1 MSKQIDLH
9 QAMLS
14 VMIGETS
21 LSQAANKY
29 QVSKR
34 SLYSALRFAKQA
46 PEQRQQHLQR
56 VKEQL
61 MANIANIDSRLA
73 QQTV

>member
-1 MSKQIDLH
+1 MSKQVDLNE
-9 QAMLS
+9 AMLS
-14 VMIGETS
+14 VMIGESS
-21 LSQAANKY
+21 LSQAASRY

-56 VKEQL
+56 VREQL
-61 MANIANIDSRLA
+61 MANIASIDARLT
-73 QQTV
+73 QQTA

>member
-1 MSKQIDLH
+1 MQPGLNE
-9 QAMLS
+9 AMLS
-14 VMIGETS
+14 VMIGESS
-21 LSQAANKY
+21 LSQAAYKY

-61 MANIANIDSRLA
+61 MANIASIDSRLA
-73 QQTV
+73 QQTA

>member
-9 QAMLS
+9 EAMLS
-14 VMIGETS
+14 VMIGEAS
-21 LSQAANKY
+21 LSQAADKY

-61 MANIANIDSRLA
+61 MANIASIDSRLA

>member
-1 MSKQIDLH
+1 MSMQPGLNE
-9 QAMLS
+9 AMLS
-14 VMIGETS
+14 VMIGESS
-21 LSQAANKY
+21 LSQAASRY

-61 MANIANIDSRLA
+61 MANIASIDSRLA
-73 QQTV
+73 QQTA